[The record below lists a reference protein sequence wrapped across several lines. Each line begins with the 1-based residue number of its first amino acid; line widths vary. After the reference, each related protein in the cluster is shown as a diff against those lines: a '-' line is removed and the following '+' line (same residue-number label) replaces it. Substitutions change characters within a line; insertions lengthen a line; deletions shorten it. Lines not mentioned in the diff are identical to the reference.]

1 VGTKQFSNYESLLTF
16 TRASKGHALRPVS
29 YGSELV
35 TNGDYSN
42 GTTGWTN
49 DSSLTMDTFEVASG
63 RLHIENTAGTTQAAY
78 TDDNISLV
86 AGKIYK
92 FTAELEKVSGNDNWD
107 IDIRVAALSTVRHT
121 MTSTATTETLQVI
134 FVATQTE
141 NTVIQITTRDTF
153 EGYIDNVS
161 IKEVT
166 FDKSDGILTLF
177 EHPNNIPRVEWDAQR
192 NRLGLLVEEA
202 RTNLWVFSE
211 DMSQTSFG
219 GTGGTATTDQYVAP
233 DGTQTGDLV
242 TMTSGQVY
250 AYKSVTISTP
260 TNVAYTISCY
270 VKAAEANTS
279 VGFRIGEFGGAAA
292 GKFHDSDYTAI
303 SSTEWTRL
311 DFTQTLEQSDRTQVQ
326 AVIRTTSATGS
337 LLIWGV
343 QLEQGSFPTSYIKTT
358 SSTATRSSELADV
371 LVDNFGYN
379 NSNEGTFV
387 IHAKN
392 LSYNPNGTD
401 YPFLVRFDNATNSN
415 DRLGIFL
422 SEASGN
428 LVAEIKRNNVTQ
440 MSPVFKTA
448 TGGAVDE
455 IVVAFAFAEDDFAVS
470 DDGDAVITD
479 TAGTL
484 VPSSPIAKIGL
495 GQAFNSVHMNA
506 HITSFQYYPRRLT
519 NAQIEDLSS

>member
-1 VGTKQFSNYESLLTF
+1 MGTKQFSNYESLLTF

-29 YGSELV
+29 YGTELV
-35 TNGDYSN
+35 TNGDFATDSDWTKEASWTISG
-42 GTTGWTN
+42 GTATYDGAVHVET
-49 DSSLTMDTFEVASG
+49 LF
-63 RLHIENTAGTTQAAY
+63 Q
-78 TDDNISLV
+78 NISLTTGKIIKISYTV
-86 AGKIYK
+86 KNVEAGKTAYFNVVGSPNASPLYK
-92 FTAELEKVSGNDNWD
+92 QYTNHTEGDYEIIATVEAGAVGLGFFALNSGTGGAFD
-107 IDIRVAALSTVRHT
+107 L
-121 MTSTATTETLQVI
+121 
-134 FVATQTE
+134 
-141 NTVIQITTRDTF
+141 
-153 EGYIDNVS
+153 DNVS
-161 IKEVT
+161 VKEVL
-166 FDKSDGILTLF
+166 FDQPDGTLTLF
-177 EHPNNIPRVEWDAQR
+177 EHPDNIPRVEYDADG

-202 RTNLWVFSE
+202 RTNLWLHSQ
-211 DMSQTSFG
+211 DMSEASLGGAG
-219 GTGGTATTDQYVAP
+219 GTVTTDQYVAP

-242 TMTSGQVY
+242 TMNSGELYVY
-250 AYKSVTISTP
+250 RGMTLSSP
-260 TNVAYTISCY
+260 SNVAFTVSCY
-270 VKAAEANTS
+270 VKAVEANTS
-279 VGFRIGEFGGAAA
+279 VNLRIGEFGGAAGA
-292 GKFHDSDYTAI
+292 KFHDSGNTAI

-326 AVIRTTSATGS
+326 AVIRTTSQTSS

-455 IVVAFAFAEDDFAVS
+455 IVVAFAFAENDFAVS